1 MTSDATIPSDGAS
14 PARSGDTAC
23 APPERAAEPTAR
35 AGQEEFDLVIRGG
48 LVVSADRA
56 VRQDLAVRSGRVV
69 AAGLGLAPGRREVDA
84 TGLVV
89 LPGLVDVHVHL
100 REPGMTRKE
109 DFASGTRAAAAGG
122 VTTVVDMP
130 NTLPPV
136 ATAAGFTEK
145 LALVATK
152 AHVDFGLYGMLGQDN
167 TGEIAAMADA
177 GAMGLKLFMGQ
188 TTGDNPCP
196 DDGAIHAGL
205 RAAADAGL
213 VVGVH
218 AENDALLRRLGRE
231 LRADGRTDP
240 RAHLEG
246 RPAVVEVEAVTRII
260 TLAGDAGAQLHIH
273 HLSTAAGLERV
284 RLMRALGHRLTVE
297 VLVAHLLLDDGAYD
311 RYGNLV
317 KLNPPIRPAADV
329 AALWRGIAAGDVDL
343 IATDHAPHTA
353 EEQSEQDVW
362 RAHGGFIGVETMLA
376 LLLTEVHRGRLSLPD
391 LVRLCCHTPART
403 WRLDDRKG
411 HLGVGADADVVL
423 VDPTATGEIDPGR
436 LHSRHPVTPYAGWPT
451 VGAVRATYLRGELVA
466 ADGRAVGAPRGRH
479 LTPGPLP
486 VRTVRERALARSGP
500 TTPGPFGP
508 GEVRAEVDGPARSEG
523 DAGHGATAPMA
534 LV

>member
-1 MTSDATIPSDGAS
+1 MTTD
-14 PARSGDTAC
+14 
-23 APPERAAEPTAR
+23 
-35 AGQEEFDLVIRGG
+35 FDLVIRGG
-48 LVVSADRA
+48 TVVSADRA
-56 VRQDLAVRSGRVV
+56 TRQDLGIRAGQVV
-69 AAGLGLAPGRREVDA
+69 AAGTGLSPGRREVDA

-109 DFASGTRAAAAGG
+109 DFRSGTRAAAAGG

-145 LALVATK
+145 LALVAPK

-167 TGEIAAMADA
+167 ADEIAALAAA

-205 RAAADAGL
+205 RAAAAAGL

-231 LRADGRTDP
+231 LRASGRTDP
-240 RAHLEG
+240 RAHLAC

-260 TLAGDAGAQLHIH
+260 TLASDAGAQLHIH
-273 HLSTAAGLERV
+273 HLSTAAGLDRV
-284 RLMRALGHRLTVE
+284 RLMRMLGHRLTVE
-297 VLVAHLLLDDGAYD
+297 VLVAHLLLDDSAYD
-311 RYGNLV
+311 RHGNLV
-317 KLNPPIRPAADV
+317 KLNPPIRPATDV
-329 AALWRGIAAGDVDL
+329 AALWQGIAAGDVDL

-353 EEQSEQDVW
+353 DEQAETDVW
-362 RAHGGFIGVETMLA
+362 AAHGGFIGVETMLP

-403 WRLDDRKG
+403 WRIDDRKG
-411 HLGVGADADVVL
+411 HLGIGADADLVL
-423 VDPTATGEIDPGR
+423 VDPTAAGEVDPGH

-451 VGAVRATYLRGELVA
+451 VGAVRATYLRGELIA
-466 ADGRAVGAPRGRH
+466 EDGRAVGDPTGRQ
-479 LTPGPLP
+479 LTPRPLP
-486 VRTVRERALARSGP
+486 GGDDLARSDQETGP
-500 TTPGPFGP
+500 TGTASGSAGTGP
-508 GEVRAEVDGPARSEG
+508 RTG
-523 DAGHGATAPMA
+523 DAASPGRAGLPTP
-534 LV
+534 LVSA

>member
-1 MTSDATIPSDGAS
+1 MNSHAG
-14 PARSGDTAC
+14 PAAAG
-23 APPERAAEPTAR
+23 PP
-35 AGQEEFDLVIRGG
+35 FDLVVHGG
-48 LVVSADRA
+48 TVVSHDRA
-56 VRQDLAVRSGRVV
+56 VRTDLGIRDGRV
-69 AAGLGLAPGRREVDA
+69 AAVGTELGGGLRELDA

-136 ATAAGFTEK
+136 ETAAGFTEK
-145 LALVATK
+145 LALVAPK
-152 AHVDFGLYGMLGQDN
+152 AHVDFGLYGMLGKANAD
-167 TGEIAAMADA
+167 EIAGMAAA

-196 DDGAIHAGL
+196 DDGAIFTGL
-205 RAAADAGL
+205 RAAAAAGL

-218 AENDALLRRLGRE
+218 AENDALLRRLSAE
-231 LRADGRTDP
+231 LRAAGRTDP
-240 RAHLEG
+240 HAHLEG

-260 TLAGDAGAQLHIH
+260 TLAGAAGTQLHIH
-273 HLSTAAGLERV
+273 HLSTAAGLDRV
-284 RLMRALGHRLTVE
+284 RLLRSLGHRVTVE
-297 VLVAHLLLDDGAYD
+297 VLVAHLLLDDTAYD

-317 KLNPPIRPAADV
+317 KLNPPIRPADDV
-329 AALWRGIAAGDVDL
+329 AALWRGIAAGDVDI

-353 EEQSEQDVW
+353 DEQTEVDVW
-362 RAHGGFIGVETMLA
+362 RAHGGFIGVETMLP
-376 LLLTEVHRGRLSLPD
+376 LLLTEVHRGRLTLPD

-411 HLGVGADADVVL
+411 HLGVGADADLVL
-423 VDPTATGEIDPGR
+423 VDPAAPGEIDPGR
-436 LHSRHPVTPYAGWPT
+436 LHSKHPVTPYAGWPT

-466 ADGRAVGAPRGRH
+466 KDGQALGAARGRQ
-479 LTPGPLP
+479 LAP
-486 VRTVRERALARSGP
+486 VP
-500 TTPGPFGP
+500 
-508 GEVRAEVDGPARSEG
+508 
-523 DAGHGATAPMA
+523 ATATGTAAPVTA
-534 LV
+534 TPIPVAAARAGGLA